1 MRLATWNV
9 NSVRSR
15 LDALVPWLAATR
27 PDVVVLQE
35 LKVQQGEFPFAEI
48 AMTGYQVALVGQKT
62 YNGVAVLARQPIAVR
77 ATSLDDGADDPQA
90 RLIDCEVAGLR
101 VVSVYVP
108 NGGEP
113 GSDKYAYK
121 LQWLRRLRAWLD
133 RTCAPCEA
141 LAIGGDW
148 NIAPDDL
155 DVRYPAAWK
164 DTVLC
169 TPEVRRA
176 WRGLCQWGLCDA
188 ARAVHPEARMFSW
201 WDYRAA
207 GLERND
213 GLRIDH
219 WLVTAPL
226 RDRLVA
232 AGVDQDLRHGD
243 KPSDHAPVW
252 IELAGGG

>member
-1 MRLATWNV
+1 MRLVTWNV
-9 NSVRSR
+9 NSIRSR
-15 LDALVPWLAATR
+15 LDVVLSWLDATR

-35 LKVQQGEFPFAEI
+35 LKVQDSEFPFAEI
-48 AMTGYQVALVGQKT
+48 AMAGYQVAMVGQKT
-62 YNGVAVLARQPIAVR
+62 YNGVAVLARQPITVR
-77 ATSLDDGADDPQA
+77 ATGLDDGVDDPQA
-90 RLIDCEVAGLR
+90 RLIDCDVGGVR

-108 NGGEP
+108 NGGEL

-121 LQWLRRLRAWLD
+121 LLWLQRLRAWLD
-133 RTCAPCEA
+133 RTCAADQP

-155 DVRYPAAWK
+155 DVRFPAAWK

-169 TPEVRRA
+169 TPDVRRA
-176 WRGLCQWGLCDA
+176 WQELCGWGLHDA
-188 ARAVHPEARMFSW
+188 VRRLHPEDRMLSW

-226 RDRLVA
+226 RDRLHA
-232 AGVDQDLRHGD
+232 AGVDKQVRHGD

-252 IELAGGG
+252 IELRG